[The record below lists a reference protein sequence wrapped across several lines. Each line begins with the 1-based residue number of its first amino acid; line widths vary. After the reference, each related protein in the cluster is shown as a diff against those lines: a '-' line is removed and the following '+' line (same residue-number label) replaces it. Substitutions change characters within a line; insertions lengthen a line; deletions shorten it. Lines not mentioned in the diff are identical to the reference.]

1 MIGIAISPAA
11 YEALKAMLLPRRTDG
26 ALSPGSDG
34 LIRIWLDRKYV
45 DSLAQMRGR
54 GETYSDVILRLR
66 KAGS

>member
-1 MIGIAISPAA
+1 MIGIAISAAA
-11 YEALKAMLLPRRTDG
+11 YEALKAMLLPRTDG